1 MWAPRDDFERPEL
14 LTDQYAPYAGRYGPG
29 PFTTTLG
36 RVSHIS
42 ARVSILSRAA
52 CRGAS
57 SQMKVTG
64 RAMTREKQLMIVE
77 LGRKPE
83 SDERRGGCDEGE
95 VGLAGKGAAY
105 EQSYGGYALCEA
117 RVDRDQRDPLMKK
130 TYAAVAAAASWADDV
145 GIVHGEAAIGAGVG
159 SVEGTKDWT
168 SMFERRG
175 PLVEVVDV

>member
-57 SQMKVTG
+57 SQMKVIG

-77 LGRKPE
+77 LGRKLAKGWPE

-95 VGLAGKGAAY
+95 VGGASVIY
-105 EQSYGGYALCEA
+105 RDKLWGGP
-117 RVDRDQRDPLMKK
+117 V
-130 TYAAVAAAASWADDV
+130 
-145 GIVHGEAAIGAGVG
+145 
-159 SVEGTKDWT
+159 
-168 SMFERRG
+168 
-175 PLVEVVDV
+175 